1 MGKFVIKETKTGTK
15 FDLKAGNGETILT
28 SEVYSTESACKNG
41 IASVTK
47 NAPVAGIEDQTEEGF
62 ATVKNPKFEVYTD
75 KSGEF
80 RFRLKATNGQI
91 IGTSEGYKAKKSC
104 LNGIESVKKNVVDA
118 PTVKAE

>member
-104 LNGIESVKKNVVDA
+104 MNGIESVKKNVVDA